1 MQANWDEKYL
11 TQLRHLT
18 EVRCLTSYKQP
29 LNKVFVTLLLMFSP
43 FIVVFPSSR
52 VCLPSIFKL
61 HLVSKS

>member
-11 TQLRHLT
+11 TQLRPLT

-52 VCLPSIFKL
+52 VCLASIFKL